1 MKRRFMMFLIAFLFM
16 FFISPISYAEEE
28 PASQE
33 EILSSQQDSLNI
45 SSFIKEAQ
53 KYTTDTFEDLDL
65 GNLFSSAITGNVDNE
80 MLLKAFSK
88 IIGKEVVSCINV
100 LGSIIYFSNH
110 LLCTIYIDSYF
121 DNEKLC
127 RYFNYGKDKH

>member
-1 MKRRFMMFLIAFLFM
+1 M

-28 PASQE
+28 AASQE

-65 GNLFSSAITGNVDNE
+65 GNLFLQPLQE
-80 MLLKAFSK
+80 MLIMRCS
-88 IIGKEVVSCINV
+88 
-100 LGSIIYFSNH
+100 
-110 LLCTIYIDSYF
+110 
-121 DNEKLC
+121 
-127 RYFNYGKDKH
+127 